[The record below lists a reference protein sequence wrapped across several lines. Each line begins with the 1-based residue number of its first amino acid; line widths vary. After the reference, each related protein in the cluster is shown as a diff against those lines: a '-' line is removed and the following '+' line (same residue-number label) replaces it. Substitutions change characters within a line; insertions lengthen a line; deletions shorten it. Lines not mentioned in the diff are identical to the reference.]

1 MSRPLRVE
9 RAACWYH
16 VMARGINRQNIFLDD
31 SDRLHWLAL
40 LAEMSLRFCMRIHA
54 YAMLDNH
61 YHVIVEAQEANL
73 SRAMQWLQ
81 TSYSMWHNRRHGR
94 IGPLF
99 QGRFRS
105 VVVED
110 SRWGYELSVYVHM
123 NPLRLEKYR
132 LSKRDRKAARTGRN
146 RPPTA
151 KEVRERLLKLRQYR
165 WSSYRAYAGYERSP
179 KWLTSSELLKR
190 AGGERKYRRLVQKRL
205 SEGVEGGA
213 LERLRDNFAL
223 GTEAFRRK
231 IYAIG
236 REKSREISGGKE
248 LRLRVAYD
256 DMVKAAEK
264 LTGEKLEEHIR
275 RRGSRIKPLVIWAG
289 RKACGLT
296 LRQIGERL
304 GGMDYNA
311 VSMAMKRW
319 EKGMNSS
326 PALSSLSKRLMLM
339 CSV

>member
-1 MSRPLRVE
+1 
-9 RAACWYH
+9 
-16 VMARGINRQNIFLDD
+16 
-31 SDRLHWLAL
+31 
-40 LAEMSLRFCMRIHA
+40 
-54 YAMLDNH
+54 
-61 YHVIVEAQEANL
+61 
-73 SRAMQWLQ
+73 
-81 TSYSMWHNRRHGR
+81 
-94 IGPLF
+94 
-99 QGRFRS
+99 
-105 VVVED
+105 
-110 SRWGYELSVYVHM
+110 
-123 NPLRLEKYR
+123 
-132 LSKRDRKAARTGRN
+132 
-146 RPPTA
+146 
-151 KEVRERLLKLRQYR
+151 
-165 WSSYRAYAGYERSP
+165 
-179 KWLTSSELLKR
+179 
-190 AGGERKYRRLVQKRL
+190 
-205 SEGVEGGA
+205 VEGGA